1 MQWIIH
7 YNAKKIRNTISRQV
21 RDLAQKAK
29 WSKIFRRKRIQKPF
43 RTTCGKV
50 SFSNL
55 YGFSPLWIK
64 RCFYN
69 SPAWLNDLSHCAHVC
84 SFSPLWMRRCLLR
97 FPAWLNVL
105 SQFAQVYIFSHC
117 VSSSASSDVQ
127 IDWTFCCNLNRCLS
141 LSHCASAS
149 ASSDFQLYWTLC
161 WNKCWNL
168 LWNVNWSRRAEGDR
182 RLRNMFPLL
191 QRNQC
196 WNMVATESEA
206 HVRRTWGAR
215 EAHVR
220 RTWGALNW
228 ALAQHWVS
236 EPKVGQCMGLP

>member
-1 MQWIIH
+1 MFFLH
-7 YNAKKIRNTISRQV
+7 YGSKGVSTTLQLDWMICRIVHMCAVSPHCEWGGAFWDFQIDWTFCRNPHKCTS
-21 RDLAQKAK
+21 L
-29 WSKIFRRKRIQKPF
+29 
-43 RTTCGKV
+43 
-50 SFSNL
+50 
-55 YGFSPLWIK
+55 
-64 RCFYN
+64 
-69 SPAWLNDLSHCAHVC
+69 
-84 SFSPLWMRRCLLR
+84 
-97 FPAWLNVL
+97 
-105 SQFAQVYIFSHC
+105 SHC

-220 RTWGALNW
+220 RTKLSSSSALSEWTEGWPVHGASLDE
-228 ALAQHWVS
+228 Q
-236 EPKVGQCMGLP
+236 